1 MMRLNKY
8 LAAAGVGSRRKCDEY
23 ISEGRI
29 VVNGEVIQ
37 KLGSRINEI
46 SDVVT
51 FDGQKVGLIEKFIYI
66 LLNKPKGIITTAK
79 DEYDRQTV
87 LDLIPLKE
95 RIFPVGRLDQ
105 ESTGL
110 VFLTNDGDLANQL
123 IHPKYNKKKTY
134 HVLLNKIVRPV
145 DVYHFSRGL
154 NLDGKKT
161 APCSV
166 SEIRIIDNCSFMEV
180 IISEGRNRQIRRMFD
195 QLGYEVE
202 SLDRVAIGPLTI
214 AGLKRGQ
221 WRYLRSSEINHLK
234 NEI

>member
-46 SDVVT
+46 LDVVS
-51 FDGQKVGLIEKFIYI
+51 FDGQKVGLKEKFIYI
-66 LLNKPKGIITTAK
+66 ILNKPKGIITTAK

-87 LDLIPLKE
+87 LDLIPLNE

-105 ESTGL
+105 DSTGL

-123 IHPKYNKKKTY
+123 IHPKFNKKKTY
-134 HVLLNKIVRPV
+134 HVQLNKIVRPV
-145 DVYHFSRGL
+145 DAYHFARGL

-202 SLDRVAIGPLTI
+202 TLDRVALGPLTI

-221 WRYLRSSEINHLK
+221 WRYLRSSEISHLK

>member
-23 ISEGRI
+23 IADGR
-29 VVNGEVIQ
+29 VMVNGEVIK
-37 KLGSRINEI
+37 KLGSRINES
-46 SDVVT
+46 SDTVT
-51 FDGQKVGLIEKFIYI
+51 FDDQKVGLKEKFIYI
-66 LLNKPKGIITTAK
+66 ILNKPTGIITTAK

-87 LDLIPLKE
+87 LDLIPLEE

-105 ESTGL
+105 DSTGL

-123 IHPKYNKKKTY
+123 IHPKFNIKKTY

-145 DVYHFSRGL
+145 DAYHFSRGL
-154 NLDGKKT
+154 ILDGKKT

-202 SLDRVAIGPLTI
+202 ALDRIAIGPMTI

-221 WRYLRSSEINHLK
+221 WRYLHATEINHLK